1 VHFSGKDIKE
11 RCISVGG
18 IRCPGKV
25 GGRRSFSRAG
35 DEKNS
40 GFKVEGKKKK
50 KKVRPFPPPLALFV
64 LHGAMFAWSWE
75 LQHMPLFLGS

>member
-1 VHFSGKDIKE
+1 MGDEV
-11 RCISVGG
+11 
-18 IRCPGKV
+18 
-25 GGRRSFSRAG
+25 SRAQAMRRTVAS
-35 DEKNS
+35 KWRA
-40 GFKVEGKKKK
+40 KKKK